1 LEASAIKKSI
11 DNLELSLNSLKTMK
25 DFVSL
30 FDSINLRILSTDSLA
45 KSVVNH
51 MQRIIYQYA
60 MELGQAKSTKD
71 DKPDFVPKNYFISV
85 YNIDDPL
92 GNRLVNKNEKLT
104 PEKLEKINN
113 AGVDVKELYVYKP
126 GASEKTVIDKRY
138 ISELMDAIKK
148 YKVSLNESLKNKNQM
163 KQSEKLDNLI
173 KKIIKEEL
181 EETLTVVSKD
191 GTVAGIENTS
201 DKIQAQKELRAK
213 RAVKF
218 LEPGKTQEGS
228 EEEKAANTEI
238 MENEVKASDIA
249 GQVSEIV
256 DKLKTMA
263 EGGKDPRKEKLAAK
277 AVKQMESAKAALEAL
292 TAHEM
297 MLEEKDQAEQEK
309 KAEKH
314 KKNIE
319 KIFKGIVKD
328 ENIVNRLKEK
338 LSAKDIAALTK
349 KLSDKG
355 KELDE
360 EKLARIVLNR
370 SLQEG
375 WTK

>member
-1 LEASAIKKSI
+1 MEASAIKKSI

-181 EETLTVVSKD
+181 EEADTAFISYKD
-191 GTVAGIENTS
+191 P
-201 DKIQAQKELRAK
+201 KKAQKR
-213 RAVKF
+213 
-218 LEPGKTQEGS
+218 
-228 EEEKAANTEI
+228 KAAVTAGVSVIEDDPTDPSSEKLKPVGEAEEVL
-238 MENEVKASDIA
+238 ENELKASDIA
-249 GQVSEIV
+249 GQVAEIV
-256 DKLKTMA
+256 EKLKAMSEA
-263 EGGKDPRKEKLAAK
+263 KEDPRKQKLAIK

-292 TAHEM
+292 TAHET